1 MANMGEHQRKLRE
14 DRQRLFNKVVT
25 EPLAQAENENEARR
39 EQLAKQIRVDGRE
52 VTQARLDA
60 ICELVRVSMPGAV
73 REAFSGELRALQAEI
88 RDGGRRD
95 TFARGVWAGW
105 SSLLTEM
112 IRRLDNPPEELEQH
126 EIREANGYA

>member
-1 MANMGEHQRKLRE
+1 MAQSAEDRAALRRLRE

-25 EPLAQAENENEARR
+25 EPLAKAENENEARR
-39 EQLAKQIRVDGRE
+39 EELAKQIRVDGRE
-52 VTQARLDA
+52 RTEAHLDA
-60 ICELVRVSMPGAV
+60 ICELVRVTMPGVV
-73 REAFSGELRALQAEI
+73 REAFSDELKALQAEV

-112 IRRLDNPPEELEQH
+112 IRRLDEPRHSE
-126 EIREANGYA
+126 